1 MYVYTASSSPFSIY
15 LFFLSL
21 FLFPISTAS
30 VLHVFSMYMYIV
42 YTLYTC
48 MYMCTCT
55 IVVVDLLC
63 DKPQAETRIFTAHY
77 NIYKPEMCKGK
88 RKWRHIEYYYN
99 PRTWKEPVPKATQY
113 IGVEK
118 ERDNITHNGPQW
130 GGSGGLCGVPSV
142 MANSL
147 VYIRQT

>member
-1 MYVYTASSSPFSIY
+1 MEAHRI
-15 LFFLSL
+15 L
-21 FLFPISTAS
+21 
-30 VLHVFSMYMYIV
+30 
-42 YTLYTC
+42 LYT
-48 MYMCTCT
+48 T
-55 IVVVDLLC
+55 
-63 DKPQAETRIFTAHY
+63 
-77 NIYKPEMCKGK
+77 PEHG
-88 RKWRHIEYYYN
+88 RN
-99 PRTWKEPVPKATQY
+99 LPKSSRY